1 MKAENK
7 QLIGHL
13 LKSDEPGVRL
23 KILVDVLERPL
34 VSGEVHETQQA
45 FQDSELVQNLLSE
58 IEVERPLTRG
68 SYNKWMGGHWCLSI
82 LGDFPYPQGDERLL
96 PWREQQLEWLFGE
109 HHQDSIKKRMINGL
123 QRRCASQEGNAVFS
137 QLRLGI
143 ADDRIHR
150 LVESLIKWQ
159 WPDGGWNC
167 DKNPEAANSS
177 FMETLIPLR
186 GLIEYTRHFDHPAAK
201 QAAERAADIFLKRNM
216 YLRQSDGSVMRRGF
230 DKLHYPCYWQY
241 DILFGLKVMSEGGWQ
256 DDPRCEKAL
265 DLLESKRLSDNGFP
279 SEERYYH
286 KNPEKSGYSL
296 IDWGGTSKR
305 RLNPWVSVDALTV
318 LKRAGRL

>member
-1 MKAENK
+1 MKTENK
-7 QLIGHL
+7 QLIEDL
-13 LKSDEPGVRL
+13 LKIDEPGVRL
-23 KILVDVLERPL
+23 KVLVDVLER
-34 VSGEVHETQQA
+34 SFGSDEVRQKQQA
-45 FQDSELVQNLLSE
+45 FQESELVRALFSE
-58 IEVERPLTRG
+58 VKTGHPLIRD
-68 SYNKWMGGHWCLSI
+68 SYSKWRGGHWCLSI
-82 LGDFPYPQGDERLL
+82 LADFPYPQGDERLL
-96 PWREQQLEWLFGE
+96 LWREQQFEWLFGK
-109 HHQDSIKKRMINGL
+109 HHQDTIKKRMINGL

-143 ADDRIHR
+143 ADDRVHR

-167 DKNPEAANSS
+167 DKNPEAKHSS
-177 FMETLIPLR
+177 FMETLFPLR
-186 GLIEYTRHFDHPAAK
+186 GLMEYTQYFGHPAAK
-201 QAAERAADIFLKRNM
+201 QTAERAADIFLKRSL
-216 YLRQSDGSVMRRGF
+216 YLRQCDGSVMRRGF
-230 DKLHYPCYWQY
+230 DKLHYPCYWHY

-279 SEERYYH
+279 MEERYYH
-286 KNPEKSGYSL
+286 KNPDKTGYSP

-305 RLNPWVSVDALTV
+305 KLNPWVSVDALTV